1 LFIILIILIAI
12 IITIDGGKVLKYLGG
27 TTKKVK
33 IIDDY
38 EELRKLIILEN
49 PSYIHINGLGGSGK
63 TAISKKLE
71 GLGYSTIHLDEII
84 REKIAKNHP
93 EGDNVFQ
100 LYRKG
105 EYPKEKG
112 YFIKLINEII
122 GKEKLQTKIGEMDEK
137 ILDEIF
143 EGVSYM
149 FIYVEPYDIISY
161 MNSMLKRFDND
172 MKKGT
177 KTLEYI
183 HKGITPD
190 IVEEYKNVGL
200 KSVKLYEYIK
210 GIAEERFEKIQGNK
224 ELYKKYN
231 YIVLRNK
238 ITI

>member
-1 LFIILIILIAI
+1 MSAI
-12 IITIDGGKVLKYLGG
+12 IRVTFLKAMMLNFLKEIIFTIEGSKVLKYLGG

-112 YFIKLINEII
+112 YFIKII
-122 GKEKLQTKIGEMDEK
+122 
-137 ILDEIF
+137 DEIF